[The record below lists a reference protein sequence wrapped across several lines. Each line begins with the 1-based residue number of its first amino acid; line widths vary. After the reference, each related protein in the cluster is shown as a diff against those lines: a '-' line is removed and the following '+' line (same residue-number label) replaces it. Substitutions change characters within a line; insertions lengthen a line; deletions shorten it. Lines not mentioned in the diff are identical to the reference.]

1 RITARRVFR
10 LDRPVGRHD
19 HQTAHAH
26 AASSPNPGPYC
37 ARRRRA
43 RRLDRHVPT
52 HARHGRRPGHRP
64 RRARPVPRDLGDD
77 DGGHDAAIRDADGR
91 RVQPRQRRAGAA
103 RDCARAANVGV
114 RRRLPRRVDCLRGRG
129 LCARPGREGGGAA
142 LLRLEL
148 RRPVCGRGR
157 APTRGTLRAGAAQ
170 GRLPPALPHAL
181 AFRRPRLAQRAGG
194 STGAGRRTG
203 PLLRRL
209 LLWADAGAVCA
220 RRHEPALDGAGR
232 GGDLRRKGA
241 ADGGPS
247 RAVHRRG
254 VRHPRDWGRHRAVVG
269 AGSSRPLMGYRVRGT
284 YLESCNCDAPCPCRR
299 IDGRAGG
306 RSTHGICDGAL
317 SWSIEA
323 GEADGVDLAGLG
335 VVIATRYTDDEDGS
349 PWTVAMFVDERC
361 DSAQRESLARVF
373 SGALGGTVLEHFPWA
388 WKASNPLGVEPAC
401 IEIDHTPGRGWFRA
415 GGKVSV
421 SVSAPYAGPE
431 TVTCVIPGH
440 ERNGR
445 EIVAEELTVEA
456 EPLGFEYRG
465 VCGYESTF
473 EYSG

>member
-1 RITARRVFR
+1 
-10 LDRPVGRHD
+10 
-19 HQTAHAH
+19 
-26 AASSPNPGPYC
+26 
-37 ARRRRA
+37 
-43 RRLDRHVPT
+43 
-52 HARHGRRPGHRP
+52 
-64 RRARPVPRDLGDD
+64 
-77 DGGHDAAIRDADGR
+77 
-91 RVQPRQRRAGAA
+91 
-103 RDCARAANVGV
+103 
-114 RRRLPRRVDCLRGRG
+114 
-129 LCARPGREGGGAA
+129 
-142 LLRLEL
+142 
-148 RRPVCGRGR
+148 
-157 APTRGTLRAGAAQ
+157 
-170 GRLPPALPHAL
+170 
-181 AFRRPRLAQRAGG
+181 
-194 STGAGRRTG
+194 
-203 PLLRRL
+203 
-209 LLWADAGAVCA
+209 
-220 RRHEPALDGAGR
+220 
-232 GGDLRRKGA
+232 
-241 ADGGPS
+241 
-247 RAVHRRG
+247 
-254 VRHPRDWGRHRAVVG
+254 
-269 AGSSRPLMGYRVRGT
+269 MGYRVRGT

-335 VVIATRYTDDEDGS
+335 VVIATHYGDDEEGS
-349 PWTVAMFVDERC
+349 PWTFAMFVDERG
-361 DSAQRESLARVF
+361 DSPQRESLARVF

-388 WKASNPLGVEPAC
+388 WKASNPLGVEPAR

-421 SVSAPYAGPE
+421 RVSAPYAGPE